1 MVSYLEPARARAA
14 TLLAALPLEG
24 LWLTPLVLPADYG
37 PATVIFVSAKP
48 AQSAIVKVRCRQDT
62 MDYDQL
68 ASFLEVAKLQ
78 SFSRA
83 AEKIFRTQPAISA
96 QVRLLEQE
104 CGEKLFDRSGKK
116 VLLTPAGEIL
126 QRYADK
132 MLGLHKEALQAIA
145 ELNQTPRG
153 KLYMG
158 ANEATCLYVL
168 PKTFF
173 KFKQLYPLVQISIYR
188 NFSHKILQK
197 VQEGVLDLGIVT
209 LPQSANNMEV
219 IPVFRDEVQLVVPKN
234 HPLGKNKS
242 VTLEEISHHPLI
254 LPKTGHTRVVIDR
267 LLRQYRDHIQIS
279 MELASVETIKKFV
292 GAGLG
297 ISLISRT
304 YAQPEVLA
312 GVLRLIP
319 LEGEKI
325 YRELGLVYRRD
336 RYLSLPAKVFI
347 DVVRE
352 STKTPNSVSSST
364 ATNTIR

>member
-1 MVSYLEPARARAA
+1 
-14 TLLAALPLEG
+14 
-24 LWLTPLVLPADYG
+24 
-37 PATVIFVSAKP
+37 
-48 AQSAIVKVRCRQDT
+48 

-126 QRYADK
+126 RRYAEK

-209 LPQSANNMEV
+209 LPHSANNTEV
-219 IPVFRDEVQLVVPKN
+219 IPLFRDEMQIVVPRN
-234 HPLGKNKS
+234 HPLSKNKS
-242 VTLEEISHHPLI
+242 VTAEAISHHPLI
-254 LPKTGHTRVVIDR
+254 LPKTVHTRVVIDR
-267 LLRQYRDHIQIS
+267 LLREFRGHIQIS
-279 MELASVETIKKFV
+279 MELDIVETIKKFV

-304 YAQPEVLA
+304 YAQPEVQA
-312 GVLRLIP
+312 GVLKLIP

-352 STKTPNSVSSST
+352 SAKIPEAVPSSPAAGAS
-364 ATNTIR
+364 R

>member
-1 MVSYLEPARARAA
+1 
-14 TLLAALPLEG
+14 
-24 LWLTPLVLPADYG
+24 
-37 PATVIFVSAKP
+37 
-48 AQSAIVKVRCRQDT
+48 
-62 MDYDQL
+62 
-68 ASFLEVAKLQ
+68 
-78 SFSRA
+78 
-83 AEKIFRTQPAISA
+83 
-96 QVRLLEQE
+96 
-104 CGEKLFDRSGKK
+104 
-116 VLLTPAGEIL
+116 
-126 QRYADK
+126 
-132 MLGLHKEALQAIA
+132 
-145 ELNQTPRG
+145 
-153 KLYMG
+153 
-158 ANEATCLYVL
+158 
-168 PKTFF
+168 
-173 KFKQLYPLVQISIYR
+173 
-188 NFSHKILQK
+188 

-209 LPQSANNMEV
+209 LPQSANNTEV

-242 VTLEEISHHPLI
+242 VTPEEISHHPLI

-267 LLRQYRDHIQIS
+267 LLRAYRDHIQIS

-304 YAQPEVLA
+304 YAQPEVMA
-312 GVLRLIP
+312 GVLKLIP

-364 ATNTIR
+364 TTNAIR

>member
-1 MVSYLEPARARAA
+1 
-14 TLLAALPLEG
+14 
-24 LWLTPLVLPADYG
+24 
-37 PATVIFVSAKP
+37 
-48 AQSAIVKVRCRQDT
+48 

-83 AEKIFRTQPAISA
+83 AEKIYRTQPAISA

-126 QRYADK
+126 QRYAQRIIE
-132 MLGLHKEALQAIA
+132 LNKEALQAIA
-145 ELNQTPRG
+145 ELNQTARG
-153 KLYMG
+153 KLQIG

-168 PKTFF
+168 PKTFARF
-173 KFKQLYPLVQISIYR
+173 RELYPLVQISIYR

-197 VQEGVLDLGIVT
+197 VQEGAIELGIVT

-219 IPVFRDEVQLVVPKN
+219 IPVFRDEMQVIVPAN
-234 HPLGKNKS
+234 HPLATNRDAA
-242 VTLEEISHHPLI
+242 VEEIANFPLI
-254 LPKTGHTRVVIDR
+254 LPKTGHTRVVLDR
-267 LLRQYRDHIQIS
+267 LLRAYREHLQVS

-297 ISLISRT
+297 ISIVSRA
-304 YAQPEVLA
+304 YAQPEVAA
-312 GVLRLIP
+312 GLVKLIP
-319 LEGEKI
+319 LEGLKL
-325 YRELGLVYRRD
+325 YRELGLIYRRD

-347 DVVRE
+347 ETVRE
-352 STKTPNSVSSST
+352 STKKSNPSSPPT
-364 ATNTIR
+364 TKTRPER

>member
-1 MVSYLEPARARAA
+1 
-14 TLLAALPLEG
+14 
-24 LWLTPLVLPADYG
+24 
-37 PATVIFVSAKP
+37 
-48 AQSAIVKVRCRQDT
+48 

-83 AEKIFRTQPAISA
+83 AEKIYRTQPAISA

-126 QRYADK
+126 QRYAQRIIE
-132 MLGLHKEALQAIA
+132 LNKEALQAIA
-145 ELNQTPRG
+145 ELNQTARG
-153 KLYMG
+153 KLQIG

-168 PKTFF
+168 PKTFARF
-173 KFKQLYPLVQISIYR
+173 RELYPLVQISIYR

-197 VQEGVLDLGIVT
+197 VQEGAIEVGIVT

-219 IPVFRDEVQLVVPKN
+219 IPVFRDEMQVIVPAS
-234 HPLGKNKS
+234 HPLATNRS
-242 VTLEEISHHPLI
+242 ATVEEIANFPLI
-254 LPKTGHTRVVIDR
+254 LPKTGHTRVVLDR
-267 LLRQYRDHIQIS
+267 LLRAYREHLQVS

-297 ISLISRT
+297 ISIVSRA
-304 YAQPEVLA
+304 YAQPEVAA
-312 GVLRLIP
+312 GLVKLIP
-319 LEGEKI
+319 LEGLKL
-325 YRELGLVYRRD
+325 YRELGLIYRRD

-347 DVVRE
+347 ETVRE
-352 STKTPNSVSSST
+352 STKKPNPSSPPT
-364 ATNTIR
+364 TKARPER

>member
-1 MVSYLEPARARAA
+1 
-14 TLLAALPLEG
+14 
-24 LWLTPLVLPADYG
+24 
-37 PATVIFVSAKP
+37 
-48 AQSAIVKVRCRQDT
+48 

-126 QRYADK
+126 RRYADK
-132 MLGLHKEALQAIA
+132 MMGLHKEALQAIA

-209 LPQSANNMEV
+209 LPQSANNTEV

-234 HPLGKNKS
+234 HPLAKNKS

-267 LLRQYRDHIQIS
+267 LLREYRDHIQIS

-304 YAQPEVLA
+304 YAQPEVQA

-364 ATNTIR
+364 TTNTIR

>member
-1 MVSYLEPARARAA
+1 
-14 TLLAALPLEG
+14 
-24 LWLTPLVLPADYG
+24 
-37 PATVIFVSAKP
+37 
-48 AQSAIVKVRCRQDT
+48 

-83 AEKIFRTQPAISA
+83 AEKLFRTQPAISA
-96 QVRLLEQE
+96 QVRLIEQE

-126 QRYADK
+126 SRYAQK
-132 MLGLHKEALQAIA
+132 MMGLHKEVLEAIA

-153 KLYMG
+153 KLYIG

-168 PKTFF
+168 PKTFA

-188 NFSHKILQK
+188 NFSHKIVQK
-197 VQEGVLDLGIVT
+197 VQENAVDLGIVT
-209 LPQSANNMEV
+209 LPQTANNMEV
-219 IPVFRDEVQLVVPKN
+219 IPVFRDEVQVVVPKN
-234 HPLGKNKS
+234 HILAKNRS
-242 VTLEEISHHPLI
+242 VTVEEVAHHPLI
-254 LPKTGHTRVVIDR
+254 LPKTGHTRVTIDR
-267 LLRQYRDHIQIS
+267 LLRAYRDHIQIS

-304 YAQPEVLA
+304 YAQAEVAA
-312 GVLRLIP
+312 GVLKLIP
-319 LEGEKI
+319 LDGQKI
-325 YRELGLVYRRD
+325 HRELGLIYRRD

-347 DVVRE
+347 EVVRE
-352 STKTPNSVSSST
+352 STKASVPKST
-364 ATNTIR
+364 STTNTIR

>member
-1 MVSYLEPARARAA
+1 
-14 TLLAALPLEG
+14 
-24 LWLTPLVLPADYG
+24 
-37 PATVIFVSAKP
+37 
-48 AQSAIVKVRCRQDT
+48 

-83 AEKIFRTQPAISA
+83 AEKIYRTQPAISA

-126 QRYADK
+126 QRYAQRIIE
-132 MLGLHKEALQAIA
+132 LNKEALQAIA
-145 ELNQTPRG
+145 ELNQTARG
-153 KLYMG
+153 KLQIG

-168 PKTFF
+168 PKTFARF
-173 KFKQLYPLVQISIYR
+173 RELYPLVQISIYR

-197 VQEGVLDLGIVT
+197 VQEGAIELGIVT

-219 IPVFRDEVQLVVPKN
+219 IPVFRDEMQVIVPAN
-234 HPLGKNKS
+234 HPLATNRGAA
-242 VTLEEISHHPLI
+242 VEEIANFPLI
-254 LPKTGHTRVVIDR
+254 LPKTGHTRVVLDR
-267 LLRQYRDHIQIS
+267 LLRAHREHLQVS

-297 ISLISRT
+297 ISIVSRA
-304 YAQPEVLA
+304 YAQPEVAA
-312 GVLRLIP
+312 GLVKLIP
-319 LEGEKI
+319 LEGLKL
-325 YRELGLVYRRD
+325 YRELGLIYRRD

-347 DVVRE
+347 ETVRE
-352 STKTPNSVSSST
+352 STKKSNPSSPPT
-364 ATNTIR
+364 TKTRPER

>member
-1 MVSYLEPARARAA
+1 
-14 TLLAALPLEG
+14 
-24 LWLTPLVLPADYG
+24 
-37 PATVIFVSAKP
+37 
-48 AQSAIVKVRCRQDT
+48 

-83 AEKIFRTQPAISA
+83 AEKLFRTQPAISA
-96 QVRLLEQE
+96 QVRLIEQE

-126 QRYADK
+126 SRYAQK
-132 MLGLHKEALQAIA
+132 MMGLHKEVLEAIA

-153 KLYMG
+153 KLYIG

-168 PKTFF
+168 PKTFA

-188 NFSHKILQK
+188 NFSHKIVQK
-197 VQEGVLDLGIVT
+197 VQENAVDLGIVT
-209 LPQSANNMEV
+209 LPQTANNMEV
-219 IPVFRDEVQLVVPKN
+219 IPVFRDEVQVVVPKN
-234 HPLGKNKS
+234 HVLAKSRS
-242 VTLEEISHHPLI
+242 VTVEEVAHHPLI
-254 LPKTGHTRVVIDR
+254 LPKTGHTRVAIDR
-267 LLRQYRDHIQIS
+267 LLRAYRDHIQIS

-304 YAQPEVLA
+304 YAQAEVAA
-312 GVLRLIP
+312 GVLKLIP
-319 LEGEKI
+319 LDGQKI
-325 YRELGLVYRRD
+325 HRELGLIYRRD

-347 DVVRE
+347 EVVRE
-352 STKTPNSVSSST
+352 STKASVPKST
-364 ATNTIR
+364 STTNTIR